1 MNEVKIAS
9 QLGFNGKQCI
19 HPTQINP
26 VNKAFS
32 PSDGEVGYAGR
43 LVEAFKSA
51 EAKGLGAISFEGKMI
66 DRMSYMQAKELLSKK
81 GSMSIREKKE
91 GEVSTVSIL
100 DIFR

>member
-1 MNEVKIAS
+1 
-9 QLGFNGKQCI
+9 
-19 HPTQINP
+19 

-66 DRMSYMQAKELLSKK
+66 DKMSYSQAKELLSKK
-81 GSMSIREKKE
+81 ESMSIREKKE
-91 GEVSTVSIL
+91 GEVPTVSIL